1 MVLSQLYLNAMK
13 WTSLLQEVQVIGTPG
28 SVNPD
33 IQGVAY
39 DSRMVRE
46 NYLFAALAG
55 SKQQG
60 SRFVN
65 EALQRGAVAL
75 VAEVPMAHP
84 AHVAFAQVADARR
97 ALADISCAFYEH
109 PSKYLQTI
117 GVTGTNGKTT
127 ASFLTKAIMAAAGR
141 APGLLGTVQYEIG
154 QRRIPST
161 RTTPESA
168 DLQALLRQMLVAGC
182 RSAVMEVSSHALA
195 QKRVWGI
202 DFDVAVFTN
211 LTEEHLDYHR
221 DMQGYF
227 AAKSALFCGLGH
239 REKKSVA
246 VINLD
251 DDWGRKLLGGG
262 HPRVQEITYGLDSHA
277 QVRAENLQLTS
288 MGSSFLLQTPW
299 GAAEVRLPLLGRY
312 NVSNA
317 LASCAACGSLGID
330 PALMAEV
337 LGRMPSVPGRLEAV
351 ANRRGI
357 HVFVDYAH
365 TADALKNVLTALR
378 ECADQRIILVFGCG
392 GDRDRSKR
400 APMGSV
406 ASRMADYS
414 IVTTD
419 NARSEDPADIAGE
432 VLAGFGSDR
441 QVDMILDRSEAIAR
455 AIGLAERGDIVLIA
469 GKGHETYQEIGH
481 TVRPFDDRE
490 VARTV
495 LGEEA

>member
-1 MVLSQLYLNAMK
+1 MVLSQLYLDAMK
-13 WTSLLQEVQVIGTPG
+13 WTSLLEQVQVVGKPR
-28 SVNPD
+28 SVNPE
-33 IQGVAY
+33 IQGITY
-39 DSRMVRE
+39 DSRKVRE
-46 NYLFAALAG
+46 NYLFAALPGAKHKG
-55 SKQQG
+55 EEYVK
-60 SRFVN
+60 
-65 EALQRGAVAL
+65 EALQRGAAAII
-75 VAEVPMAHP
+75 AETPLELP
-84 AHVAFAQVADARR
+84 AHIAFAQVADARR
-97 ALADISCAFYEH
+97 ALADISCAFFEF
-109 PSKYLQTI
+109 PSRYLQTI

-127 ASFLTKAIMAAAGR
+127 VSFLIKAIMMAAGR
-141 APGLLGTVQYEIG
+141 APGLLGTVHYEIG
-154 QRRIPST
+154 QRLIPSS

-211 LTEEHLDYHR
+211 LTAEHLDYHR
-221 DMQGYF
+221 DMQNYF

-246 VINLD
+246 VINVD
-251 DDWGRKLLGGG
+251 DEWGRKLMGGR
-262 HPRVQEITYGLDSHA
+262 HNRVQEITYGLDAEA
-277 QVRAENLQLTS
+277 QVRAESLQMNQT
-288 MGSSFLLQTPW
+288 GSSFTLQTPW
-299 GAAEVRLPLLGRY
+299 GKADIRLGLLGRF

-317 LASCAACGSLGID
+317 LAACAACGSLGVD

-337 LGRMPSVPGRLEAV
+337 LSQPISVPGRLEAV

-365 TADALKNVLTALR
+365 TADALKNVLGTLR
-378 ECADQRIILVFGCG
+378 ECTDRRIITVFGCG
-392 GDRDRSKR
+392 GDRDRTKR

-406 ASRMADYS
+406 AARMADYS

-419 NARSEDPADIAGE
+419 NARSEDPSEIAGA
-432 VLAGFGSDR
+432 VLAGFGSGAR
-441 QVDMILDRSEAIAR
+441 VEMILDRAEAIAR
-455 AIGLAERGDIVLIA
+455 AIALAEPGDVVLIA

-481 TVRPFDDRE
+481 TIMPFDDAE

-495 LGEEA
+495 ME